1 MDFDTN
7 GRWNSEAAEGPAIHT
22 PDNIKAIAVTNFR
35 VEWLNASEPEQGFY
49 AKNHIVAS
57 IEFAED
63 QVINGETYRS
73 ARLSVELGPDVV
85 VSHSDVGDVRSHTL
99 VLT

>member
-7 GRWNSEAAEGPAIHT
+7 GLWDYETAEGPAIHT
-22 PDNIKAIAVTNFR
+22 PDNIKAIAITNFR
-35 VEWLNASEPEQGFY
+35 VEWLNASEPDQGFY

-57 IEFAED
+57 VEFAKA
-63 QVINGETYRS
+63 QTINEETYLA

-85 VSHSDVGDVRSHTL
+85 VPHPDVSEVRSHTL
-99 VLT
+99 GLT